1 MFPAVK
7 KGNHMRLAVLSDIHG
22 NLTALESV
30 LEDLHA
36 FGARPLECIQR
47 VQGLSETFGKDNVR
61 VIRGNTDR
69 YLVTGERP
77 RTEPAKEE
85 ADFKNPARTFQDR
98 DSSLNWG
105 LNQLTFAE
113 YDYLRQLSG
122 ETHLTVP
129 DYGIVIG

>member
-1 MFPAVK
+1 MFPVVT
-7 KGNHMRLAVLSDIHG
+7 KGKPMRLAVLSDIHG

-36 FGARPLECIQR
+36 AGGADQVWVLGDLAAFGSRPVECIQR

-77 RTEPAKEE
+77 RTEPVKE
-85 ADFKNPARTFQDR
+85 
-98 DSSLNWG
+98 
-105 LNQLTFAE
+105 
-113 YDYLRQLSG
+113 
-122 ETHLTVP
+122 
-129 DYGIVIG
+129 